1 MGARKNEIWRLA
13 TPSIIAETFHRRD
26 IGNAIGFRSKFIPAV
41 CGSNNEHHMR
51 KFDSG
56 MLAHAW
62 QLVEQKK
69 LRTSFLDPIFDVDS
83 EFSSLR
89 SSFFCPD
96 KL

>member
-1 MGARKNEIWRLA
+1 MGARKNENWRLA
-13 TPSIIAETFHRRD
+13 TPSIIAETSHRGD
-26 IGNAIGFRSKFIPAV
+26 IGNVIRFRIKFIPAA
-41 CGSNNEHHMR
+41 CGSNNEHHVR

-62 QLVEQKK
+62 QLVEQKE
-69 LRTSFLDPIFDVDS
+69 LRTSFLDPTFDVDS
-83 EFSSLR
+83 EFLILR